1 MGLKSKSPS
10 IFLLWSRFQNS
21 HLKQKNLQVVTFA
34 CEILD
39 CLSHI
44 KRQKMRRTRTES
56 FALYLW
62 IVALH
67 RRYPLPTFF
76 SHSCKLDSG
85 FAVLVLPIIIS
96 YSDMKMLKPTKA
108 DKHPKAYS
116 TKHISPNRTYSSSD
130 FKNSRIQIPNFPAE
144 SCHMQCNKQFL
155 RTLCKLS
162 GHGTGIW

>member
-1 MGLKSKSPS
+1 MGLKSKSPI

-21 HLKQKNLQVVTFA
+21 HLKQKNLHVVTFA

-85 FAVLVLPIIIS
+85 FADYNFIFGHENVKTYIGRQTSKSLL
-96 YSDMKMLKPTKA
+96 YQT
-108 DKHPKAYS
+108 Y
-116 TKHISPNRTYSSSD
+116 ISPNRTYSSSD